1 MKQLLFGFVVLGL
14 CGGCSDTPKSK
25 STSTSTSS
33 STAVSS
39 TTPSSTRDR
48 DNTEVNRRDRDS
60 TAKTPIDQKE
70 NKGDVDITARIRKEV
85 VATKMS
91 VNAQN
96 VKIITQDGKVTLR
109 GPVKTD
115 EEKKRIEEIA
125 HSVAGAGNVD
135 SHLEVE
141 VSP

>member
-1 MKQLLFGFVVLGL
+1 MKPFLFAIVVLGL
-14 CGGCSDTPKSK
+14 CGGCNDSSTSK
-25 STSTSTSS
+25 SNATNTR
-33 STAVSS
+33 SS
-39 TTPSSTRDR
+39 TTSSATTASSPVNR
-48 DNTEVNRRDRDS
+48 DNTEVNERDRDS
-60 TAKTPIDQKE
+60 TAITPIDQKE
-70 NKGDVDITARIRKEV
+70 NKEDRDISAKIRREV

-109 GPVKTD
+109 GPVKSD

-125 HSVAGAGNVD
+125 LSVAGAGNVD

-141 VSP
+141 AR